1 MIRKNLGAAYSPLYF
16 LAALGAGGLSVSF
29 FIYLMFLVPHPN
41 SAMVTYGDVWPL
53 LTGTNWINAGLVGLT
68 IAAIL
73 FFAFFHFKLL
83 LWNLKEYMQF
93 RRLEAFITL
102 LNSNAEI
109 GLMTIPLT
117 LAMSVNVMFVLGALL
132 VPGLWTVVEW
142 LFPLAIIAF
151 FSIGIYAMSI
161 LVRYFTRALVGGN
174 VDFTTNNSLA
184 PMISMFA
191 FAMIAVGLAAPA
203 SMSDNT
209 LTIAISI
216 ALSLFFFT
224 IALLLTVIKLVNGF
238 HSMMTNGISE
248 SASPSLWIM
257 IPILTLLGI
266 TWIRLTHGLHHG
278 FDNPLNYSSF
288 FVSSM
293 MVVSLQVLFGL
304 IGYAVM
310 KRMGYFAH
318 YINGDKGNAGS
329 FALICPGVA
338 FFVFGMFFLN
348 LGLAHNHII
357 GHGSWL
363 YFAMMVPFMV
373 VQLITIRVFFK
384 LKSKLLNTQPT
395 SGNVRAQAA

>member
-1 MIRKNLGAAYSPLYF
+1 MA
-16 LAALGAGGLSVSF
+16 
-29 FIYLMFLVPHPN
+29 
-41 SAMVTYGDVWPL
+41 
-53 LTGTNWINAGLVGLT
+53 
-68 IAAIL
+68 
-73 FFAFFHFKLL
+73 
-83 LWNLKEYMQF
+83 
-93 RRLEAFITL
+93 
-102 LNSNAEI
+102 
-109 GLMTIPLT
+109 IPLT

-132 VPGLWTVVEW
+132 IPGLWTIVEW
-142 LFPLAIIAF
+142 LFPLAITAF
-151 FSIGIYAMSI
+151 LAIGIYAMSI
-161 LVRYFTRALVGGN
+161 LLNYFTRALVGGN

-203 SMSDNT
+203 SMSINT

-216 ALSLFFFT
+216 AFSLFFFT

-238 HSMMTNGISE
+238 HIMMTNGISE

-266 TWIRLTHGLHHG
+266 TWIRLAHGLHHG
-278 FDNPLNYSSF
+278 FDNPLNHSSF

-293 MVVSLQVLFGL
+293 MVVSLQILFGL

-310 KRMGYFAH
+310 KRLGYFAH

-338 FFVFGMFFLN
+338 FFVFGMFFIN

-357 GHGSWL
+357 EQGSWL
-363 YFAMMVPFMV
+363 YFATMVPFMA

-384 LKSKLLNTQPT
+384 LKSKLLNAPVVIATKT
-395 SGNVRAQAA
+395 QAA

>member
-29 FIYLMFLVPHPN
+29 FIYLMFLAPHPN
-41 SAMVTYGDVWPL
+41 SAMVTFGDVWRI
-53 LTGTNWINAGLVGLT
+53 LTGTNWLNASLVGLT

-73 FFAFFHFKLL
+73 FFALLHFKLL
-83 LWNLKEYMQF
+83 LWNIAEYTQF
-93 RRLEAFITL
+93 KRLDAFKTL

-142 LFPLAIIAF
+142 LFPLAIGAF
-151 FSIGIYAMSI
+151 FAIGIYAMTI
-161 LVRYFTRALVGGN
+161 LVHYFTRALVGGQ
-174 VDFTTNNSLA
+174 VDFTANNSLA

-191 FAMIAVGLAAPA
+191 LAMIAVGLAAPA
-203 SMSDNT
+203 YMSHNT
-209 LTIAISI
+209 LTVAVSI

-224 IALLLTVIKLVNGF
+224 IALLLTIVKLVNGF
-238 HSMMTNGISE
+238 HSMMTNGIAE

-266 TWIRLTHGLHHG
+266 TWIRLTLGLHQG
-278 FDNPLNYSSF
+278 FDHPLNNSSF

-293 MVVSLQVLFGL
+293 MIVSLQILFGL

-310 KRMGYFAH
+310 KRLGYFAH

-338 FFVFGMFFLN
+338 FFVFGMFLLN

-357 GHGSWL
+357 AQGSWL
-363 YFAMMVPFMV
+363 YFAMMVP
-373 VQLITIRVFFK
+373 
-384 LKSKLLNTQPT
+384 
-395 SGNVRAQAA
+395 